1 MPASNQRT
9 FRAIF
14 ISDVHLGTRG
24 CRAEQLLDFLRWHDA
39 DTIYLVG
46 DIIDGWQLRHGWH
59 WPQAHNDVVQ
69 KLLRKGRKGS
79 RLVYVPGN
87 HDDFLR
93 GYFGRHFGGVE
104 VAPQVVHVGADGRRY
119 IVMHGDQFDL
129 VVKNAR
135 WLAFLGD
142 HAYTFALALNTA
154 LNWVRR
160 RFGLPYWSISKWAK
174 ARVKEAVNYI
184 GEFEKTLSIEADRHR
199 TDGVICGHIHHAVIR
214 KISDTW
220 YVNCGDWVE
229 SCSAAVEHFN
239 GEFEILTWTSVT
251 AQGAEDAAA
260 MEVQAA

>member
-1 MPASNQRT
+1 M
-9 FRAIF
+9 
-14 ISDVHLGTRG
+14 
-24 CRAEQLLDFLRWHDA
+24 QLLDFLRWHDA

-59 WPQAHNDVVQ
+59 WPQTATTTS
-69 KLLRKGRKGS
+69 S
-79 RLVYVPGN
+79 RSCCARAAK
-87 HDDFLR
+87 DRASSTFRETTTTFLR
-93 GYFGRHFGGVE
+93 GLLWSPFR
-104 VAPQVVHVGADGRRY
+104 GRRSRPAGRPCGRRWPPL
-119 IVMHGDQFDL
+119 HRD
-129 VVKNAR
+129 AR
-135 WLAFLGD
+135 RPVRSGGEETRVGSPFLGD
-142 HAYTFALALNTA
+142 HAYTFALALNTV

-214 KISDTW
+214 KIADTW

-229 SCSAAVEHFN
+229 SCSAVVEHFN
-239 GEFEILTWTSVT
+239 GEFEILTWTSVSP
-251 AQGAEDAAA
+251 QGVEDAAA